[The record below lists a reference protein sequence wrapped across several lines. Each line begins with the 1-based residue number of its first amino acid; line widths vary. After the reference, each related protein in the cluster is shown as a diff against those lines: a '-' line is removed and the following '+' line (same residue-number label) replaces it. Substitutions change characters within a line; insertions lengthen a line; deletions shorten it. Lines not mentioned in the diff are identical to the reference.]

1 MNKKII
7 SGFLMFALAVFSMSS
22 FVACKDYD
30 EDSYDELRALITKN
44 DKSLRD
50 IIDQQKQELL
60 DAIEKAKC
68 GCHPENYASAEEF
81 AKAQARLDSIANV
94 LKNMPG
100 PGEKYNDQWI
110 KDRFKGVSDSL
121 AMINELNSW
130 IAYVQELAKSDSVR
144 IDSIANAIY
153 GWNDKITDLIS
164 NVDSIWVAL
173 SKIQGGCSCDTA
185 LINQKIAK
193 AQATADSAKNI
204 AGEAMQKAL
213 KALALAEDDSVRIDS
228 LEIRMSDLE
237 EKFNNLIITD
247 FSQKIDSL
255 CNVTDSLATELDKI
269 KEDIQKMVT
278 GVLIQGTESPVIG
291 YFNTPFDARALILAA
306 YYGELESPLEFPAT
320 DPTNYVN
327 GDSDFAKWTPRNL
340 QIIGN
345 LTSVRGYIAHQPT
358 GIFVGTN
365 NGKEFGNAGTLYLTV
380 NPNTV
385 DFTGKKV
392 ELETS
397 TANESY
403 IELSSLTRSTRE
415 LTFGF
420 TRAAKNG
427 FYEAQATLA
436 KQNVDKVKMNIDFG
450 ELADRAKDLI
460 KQHNKSSVLSMA
472 AALVYSF
479 QDVLPAYAVKA
490 SWQDAS
496 TNTKHDVFSEYALAN
511 TAIKPLSYSFLKDLN
526 IELPYE
532 DKILNEIDETVDGF
546 EGLTD
551 NDKTNTKSR
560 LNSYVTRI
568 YNKLNSIFSKAP
580 NLALQPCMI
589 AIANN
594 KAVMLAQSLNKPTKA
609 ASKAIELYPTS
620 YSLELLAPAYRKF
633 VAITDV
639 FNASDKSPVDL
650 NTAKQL
656 AKEANMGDNLKRVFD
671 QETVCK
677 FTGQAGYI
685 YEITYT
691 AVDYHGKVAIRKFY
705 VEF

>member
-1 MNKKII
+1 
-7 SGFLMFALAVFSMSS
+7 MSS

-50 IIDQQKQELL
+50 IIDQQKQDLL
-60 DAIEKAKC
+60 NAIEQAKC
-68 GCHPENYASAEEF
+68 KCNPANYASAEEF
-81 AKAQARLDSIANV
+81 RKAQARLDSIADV

-110 KDRFKGVSDSL
+110 KDSL
-121 AMINELNSW
+121 ASISDTINELNYW
-130 IAYVQELAKSDSVR
+130 IVYVRELAKSDSVR

-153 GWNDKITDLIS
+153 GWNDQIDSLIS
-164 NVDSIWVAL
+164 NVNAIWIAL
-173 SKIQGGCSCDTA
+173 SKIQGGCGCDTA
-185 LINQKIAK
+185 LINQKIAS

-204 AGEAMQKAL
+204 AGEAMKKAL
-213 KALALAEDDSVRIDS
+213 KALDLAENDSVRIDG
-228 LEIRMSDLE
+228 LEIRMDSLE
-237 EKFNNLIITD
+237 KKFNEIIIRD
-247 FSQKIDSL
+247 FSKEIDSL
-255 CNVTDSLATELDKI
+255 SAVTDSLATELDKV
-269 KEDIQKMVT
+269 KADIQKMVT
-278 GVLIQGTESPVIG
+278 GILIQGTESPVIG
-291 YFNTPFDARALILAA
+291 YFNTPFDARALVLAA

-320 DPTNYVN
+320 EAKNYVN
-327 GDSDFAKWTPRNL
+327 GDSDFAKWTERNL

-345 LTSVRGYIAHQPT
+345 LSSVRGYIAHQPT
-358 GIFVGTN
+358 GIFVSTN

-385 DFTGKKV
+385 DFSGKKIA
-392 ELETS
+392 LETS
-397 TANESY
+397 TAKESF
-403 IELSSLTRSTRE
+403 IELSSLTHSTRE

-420 TRAAKNG
+420 TRAANNG

-436 KQNVDKVKMNIDFG
+436 KQNIDKVKMRIDFR
-450 ELADRAKDLI
+450 ELEDCAKDLI
-460 KQHNKSSVLSMA
+460 KQKNKSSVLNMA
-472 AALVYSF
+472 AALVNSF
-479 QDVLPAYAVKA
+479 QDVLPAYGVKA

-511 TAIKPLSYSFLKDLN
+511 TAIKPLSYAFLKGMN
-526 IELPYE
+526 EELPYE
-532 DKILNEIDETVDGF
+532 DKIINEIDETVD
-546 EGLTD
+546 ELQSLPVEDRD
-551 NDKTNTKSR
+551 NLKSR
-560 LNSYVTRI
+560 LNSYVTRL
-568 YNKLNSIFSKAP
+568 YNKLNSIFNKAP

-594 KAVMLAQSLNKPTKA
+594 KAVMLAQSLKKPTKA

-650 NTAKQL
+650 STAKQL

-691 AVDYHGKVAIRKFY
+691 AVDYHGKVAIKKFY